1 MSLRA
6 RMLMALVA
14 MLALICLVVGLITQT
29 VMRAQLYQQLDAE
42 LNNTVQRALDFQEE
56 NPTQNPLAA
65 PGQASGTLSFLIVD
79 ERLGL
84 GGVLDSTT
92 GKRHTVSLLS
102 EADQTALLTTGL
114 SRQPQSLNLT
124 IGAYRVTAARIDD
137 SVIISGLPE
146 SGTRDTLDRLTFTT
160 VFVSLTG
167 LAATALIGSLII
179 RRSLRPLERV
189 SALARRV
196 AGQQLDTGRVDVAER
211 VAEHDA
217 IPGTE
222 AGNVGHALNAL
233 LDNVDSA
240 LAARQASEE
249 KLRRFVGDA
258 SHELRTPLASVQGY
272 SELINATEHLSDDGR
287 QAMRRVLD
295 QSQRMG
301 KLVDDLLLLARL
313 DNAQATAER
322 DRTDDVVD
330 LSRLVVEEAS
340 DFRVTAPG
348 HRWDLEVPGE
358 ALETRGDA
366 TQLRQVVTNL
376 LSNARKHTPEGTG
389 ISVRLG
395 LEGECVVF
403 SVSDTGDGIAPEF
416 QPHVFERFTRAD
428 KARSGSDGT
437 TGLGLP
443 IVKAIVEAHGG
454 SITLESQPRS
464 DAAAGRTTFTVR
476 LPSAGT
482 SAGTAG

>member
-14 MLALICLVVGLITQT
+14 MLALICLVIGLITQT
-29 VMRAQLYQQLDAE
+29 VMRAQLYEQLDTE
-42 LNNTVQRALDFQEE
+42 LDNTVQRSLDFQQDH
-56 NPTQNPLAA
+56 PAQNPLAA
-65 PGQASGTLSFLIVD
+65 PGQASGTLSFLIVG

-92 GKRHTVSLLS
+92 GKQHTASLLS
-102 EADQTALLTTGL
+102 QADQAALLTTGL

-124 IGAYRVTAARIDD
+124 IGTYRVAAARIDD

-146 SGTRDTLDRLTFTT
+146 AGTRATLDRLTFTII
-160 VFVSLTG
+160 FVSLTG
-167 LAATALIGSLII
+167 LVATALIGSLII

-196 AGQQLDTGRVDVAER
+196 AGQQLDTGRVDVVER
-211 VAEHDA
+211 VAEYDA
-217 IPGTE
+217 VPGTE

-258 SHELRTPLASVQGY
+258 SHELRTPLASVRGY
-272 SELINATEHLSDDGR
+272 SELINATEHLSADGQ

-295 QSQRMG
+295 QSRRMG

-313 DNAQATAER
+313 DNAQSSLTPDRR
-322 DRTDDVVD
+322 DGVVD
-330 LSRLVVEEAS
+330 LSRLVVEEAA
-340 DFRVTAPG
+340 DFRVTAPN
-348 HRWDLEVPGE
+348 HLWDLDVPAE
-358 ALETRGDA
+358 AIETRGDA
-366 TQLRQVVTNL
+366 AQLRQVVANL
-376 LSNARKHTPEGTG
+376 LSNARKHTPEGTH
-389 ISVRLG
+389 IHVRLG
-395 LEGECVVF
+395 LEPQAVVF
-403 SVSDTGDGIAPEF
+403 SVTDTGDGIAEEF

-428 KARSGSDGT
+428 AARSGSDGT

-454 SITLESQPRS
+454 SIELESQPRTDDS
-464 DAAAGRTTFTVR
+464 AGRTTFTVR
-476 LPSAGT
+476 LPRSADRG
-482 SAGTAG
+482 